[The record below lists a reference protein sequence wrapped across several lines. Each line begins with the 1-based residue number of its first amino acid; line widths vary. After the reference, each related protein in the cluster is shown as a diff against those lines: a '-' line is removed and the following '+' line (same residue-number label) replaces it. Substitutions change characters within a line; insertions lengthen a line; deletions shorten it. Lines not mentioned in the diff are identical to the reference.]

1 MRLWS
6 QVFVFTMLVATF
18 AFGSASGQAQN
29 VRVRGTIA
37 QVEGNNLVVKA
48 RDGAELKL
56 VLKENVRIGGVL
68 NASLT

>member
-18 AFGSASGQAQN
+18 ALRSACGQAQN
-29 VRVRGTIA
+29 VRVRGTIE
-37 QVEGNNLVVKA
+37 QVEGNNLVVKP

-56 VLKENVRIGGVL
+56 VLKENVPDRRRGQGF
-68 NASLT
+68 SQ